1 MNDKK
6 SIRLT
11 FYIVCALLLG
21 APYIWKLIKLVPELL
36 KTLPNAAQVLSAAG
50 YSIVVIASIAVAYK
64 LGEALWIRI
73 VSIYSMIGLIVG
85 VLTMMTRALGGG
97 EVFEVL
103 FELVCAPFYG
113 IDSPVAVSL
122 LMLILT
128 ITSSAF
134 LNKIPKNSSGENKS
148 A

>member
-1 MNDKK
+1 
-6 SIRLT
+6 
-11 FYIVCALLLG
+11 
-21 APYIWKLIKLVPELL
+21 
-36 KTLPNAAQVLSAAG
+36 
-50 YSIVVIASIAVAYK
+50 
-64 LGEALWIRI
+64 
-73 VSIYSMIGLIVG
+73 MIGLIVG

-128 ITSSAF
+128 ITSYAF
-134 LNKIPKNSSGENKS
+134 LNKMPKNTSGENKS

>member
-50 YSIVVIASIAVAYK
+50 YSIVVIASIAFAYK

-128 ITSSAF
+128 ITSYAF
-134 LNKIPKNSSGENKS
+134 LNKMPKNPSGENKS

>member
-36 KTLPNAAQVLSAAG
+36 KALPNAAQVLSAAG

-128 ITSSAF
+128 ITSYAF
-134 LNKIPKNSSGENKS
+134 LNKMPKNTSGENKS

>member
-36 KTLPNAAQVLSAAG
+36 KTLPNVAQVLSAAG

-128 ITSSAF
+128 ITSYAF
-134 LNKIPKNSSGENKS
+134 LNKMPKNTSGENKS

>member
-36 KTLPNAAQVLSAAG
+36 ETLPNAAQVLSAAG

-134 LNKIPKNSSGENKS
+134 LNKMPKNTSGENKS

>member
-36 KTLPNAAQVLSAAG
+36 ETLPNAAQVLSAAS

-128 ITSSAF
+128 ITSYAF
-134 LNKIPKNSSGENKS
+134 LNKMPKNTSGENKS

>member
-36 KTLPNAAQVLSAAG
+36 ETLPNAAQVLSAAG

-128 ITSSAF
+128 ITSYAF
-134 LNKIPKNSSGENKS
+134 LNKMPRIHNTDSQK
-148 A
+148 